1 MSGECGDGLLPH
13 GSHHAA
19 ANLTT
24 GGPLAKGEGR
34 PREGNGGEGGEGDA
48 AARKGGSA
56 QRTQVERA
64 RQAEETR
71 SVMRDAN
78 GGHSSSTPA

>member
-13 GSHHAA
+13 GSHQAA

-34 PREGNGGEGGEGDA
+34 WREGEGGEGGEGDA
-48 AARKGGSA
+48 AAREGSA
-56 QRTQVERA
+56 RRTEVERA
-64 RQAEETR
+64 RQAEET
-71 SVMRDAN
+71 
-78 GGHSSSTPA
+78 

>member
-1 MSGECGDGLLPH
+1 VSGECGDGLLPH

-34 PREGNGGEGGEGDA
+34 SREGEGGEGGEGDA
-48 AARKGGSA
+48 AAREGSA
-56 QRTQVERA
+56 RRTEVERA
-64 RQAEETR
+64 RQAEET
-71 SVMRDAN
+71 
-78 GGHSSSTPA
+78 